1 MLNWPLPSFAQK
13 GAEMTART
21 YGSTTALLLVL
32 LALTMGPAAAQ
43 SYSHVSADGAVQLS
57 GGIGAMYL
65 EGNEYVFNGDATLS
79 RLIWQSRVPVLRGSM
94 AVELSGGWSV
104 SAEGSLAGFGSSYME
119 DYDWQI
125 KTSSFDAWTDRSQH
139 PDTDLNHYVTGA
151 AALGYEISNVDDA
164 VVRLQAGLK
173 YTDVKWSAYGG
184 SFVYSDGGF
193 RNKSGN
199 FADGTPAISYRQQLP
214 EVFVGFDGDQ
224 YYDRVR
230 LGGMLRG
237 GLTVL
242 AQSHDNHWMRNLRV
256 EDSFRP
262 APTLALGADVGFALG
277 PTSEFT
283 IAGRY
288 DQTFLMRGKSEY
300 FNTTTGARTIVGDD
314 LGGAELRSAEI
325 TAGLRGAF

>member
-1 MLNWPLPSFAQK
+1 MN
-13 GAEMTART
+13 R
-21 YGSTTALLLVL
+21 LVSAIVPVL
-32 LALTMGPAAAQ
+32 AVAASALTAGHTAAQ
-43 SYSHVSADGAVQLS
+43 GYSYASDDATIEFS
-57 GGIGAMYL
+57 GGLGAMYL
-65 EGNEYVFNGDATLS
+65 EANEYVFNGDATLS

-94 AVELSGGWSV
+94 AVALSGGWSL
-104 SAEGSLAGFGSSYME
+104 SAEGSVAGFGSSYME

-125 KTSSFDAWTDRSQH
+125 KTNDFNAWTDRSQH
-139 PDTDLNHYVTGA
+139 PDTQLNHYVSGA
-151 AALGYEISNVDDA
+151 AAIGYALSDDDDGA
-164 VVRLQAGLK
+164 VRLQAGLK

-184 SFVYSDGGF
+184 SFVYSDGGY
-193 RNKSGN
+193 RNKTGN
-199 FADGTPAISYRQQLP
+199 FADGAPAISYRQQLP
-214 EVFVGFDGDQ
+214 EVFIGFDGDQ
-224 YYDRVR
+224 YYDTVR
-230 LGGMLRG
+230 LGGMVRG

-242 AQSHDNHWMRNLRV
+242 AQSHDDHWMRNLRV

-277 PTSEFT
+277 PASEFT

-300 FNTTTGARTIVGDD
+300 FNTSTGARTIVGDD